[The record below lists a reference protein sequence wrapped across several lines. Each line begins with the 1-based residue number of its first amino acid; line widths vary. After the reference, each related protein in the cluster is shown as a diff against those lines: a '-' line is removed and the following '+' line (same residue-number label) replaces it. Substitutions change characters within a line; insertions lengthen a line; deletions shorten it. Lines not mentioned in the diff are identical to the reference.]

1 MHRALFSNRGAV
13 QTSRAPKSRRV
24 SSRTHRA
31 ELNPV
36 ESIKEMFFD
45 LRCLCVRIFFFF
57 LFYLGK
63 KKASAYRLLP
73 FSPCLSER
81 GHASPNLLLLIS
93 QEPHARSLAATR
105 ARLLCAR
112 KFYICRWI
120 CHVPLPSRFSLCRS
134 WRRRYVLVIFK
145 FPPQYGSARDN
156 GNAS

>member
-1 MHRALFSNRGAV
+1 MPCFQSEVPFKLLA
-13 QTSRAPKSRRV
+13 RRNHAEFQAERIEPSSTQSSQSKKCFLTCDAFV
-24 SSRTHRA
+24 SGY
-31 ELNPV
+31 
-36 ESIKEMFFD
+36 
-45 LRCLCVRIFFFF
+45 FF
-57 LFYLGK
+57 LPILPREK
-63 KKASAYRLLP
+63 KKASAYRPLS

-120 CHVPLPSRFSLCRS
+120 CHVALPSRLSLCRS

-156 GNAS
+156 VNAS